1 MCMLPTALVGKVR
14 HCLYLF
20 DRGKIFF
27 SIWKVPISQ
36 VSLPFIPMILLP
48 WNATEHAHVW
58 SACIAV
64 IASGAKKMKP

>member
-1 MCMLPTALVGKVR
+1 MKSPFLNG
-14 HCLYLF
+14 
-20 DRGKIFF
+20 GG
-27 SIWKVPISQ
+27 

-64 IASGAKKMKP
+64 IAFGAKKMKP